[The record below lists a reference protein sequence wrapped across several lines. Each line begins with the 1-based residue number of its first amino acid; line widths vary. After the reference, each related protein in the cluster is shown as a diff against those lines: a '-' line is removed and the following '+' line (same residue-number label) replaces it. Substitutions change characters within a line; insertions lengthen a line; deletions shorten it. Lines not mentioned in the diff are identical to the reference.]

1 MAEPGK
7 YRKAIA
13 DAFPNYKFS
22 WEIYTELILEK
33 LKDKPLWLDLGAGA
47 NTIIKEQPG
56 ADFALG
62 IDKQKPDDVF
72 IDEHTAYCIA
82 DIHRLPLK
90 DNSFDFITSR
100 YTFEHLAEPELA
112 LREAGRILRPGGRL
126 IIQTTNCRNP
136 LLILSRFI
144 PLFVKVPLYRIL
156 FGDPPSGIYKTYYR
170 INTPKRLF
178 RIIDDLRPKKL
189 YLVEDILYNSK
200 IFFYGSFFMY
210 KLIRFLGLE
219 SLYGNMI
226 AVYEKDET

>member
-13 DAFPNYKFS
+13 AAFPDYRFS
-22 WEIYTELILEK
+22 WEIYTDLILER
-33 LKDKPLWLDLGAGA
+33 LNDKPFWLDLGAGA
-47 NTIIKEQPG
+47 NTIIREQPG
-56 ADFALG
+56 AGFALG
-62 IDKQKPDDVF
+62 IDKEKPADAF
-72 IDEHTAYCIA
+72 INGHTAYCIA

-90 DNSFDFITSR
+90 SKSFDFITSR
-100 YTFEHLAEPELA
+100 YTFEHLADPEMA
-112 LREAGRILRPGGRL
+112 LREAGRILRPGGTL

-136 LLILSRFI
+136 LLILSRLI
-144 PLFVKVPLYRIL
+144 PHFVKKPLYRVL

-178 RIIDDLRPKKL
+178 RKIDDLRPKKL

-210 KLIRFLGLE
+210 RLLRFLGLE

-226 AVYEKDET
+226 AVYEKDEY